1 MEFLLSGIVFL
12 LELLVSFK
20 TGSDFGLD
28 KIDEL
33 LTEHPPRMIK
43 LSDEMKK
50 QMKEQEEERKWE
62 QNKNFMETL
71 KSLCLSGPGGRAAAN
86 RRES

>member
-1 MEFLLSGIVFL
+1 MEFLLSGIVVL

-20 TGSDFGLD
+20 TGSDFGLE

-33 LTEHPPRMIK
+33 LTESPPRMIK
-43 LSDEMKK
+43 LSDDLKKEMRAK
-50 QMKEQEEERKWE
+50 EEERKWE

-71 KSLCLSGPGGRAAAN
+71 KALCLSGNPAAM
-86 RRES
+86 RPRQ